1 MTDDTPDLVDY
12 LAQHRTDNIELG
24 ELEAFYYAVQY
35 EKLDSYTEDELK
47 EMIESEIQTDQQY
60 NTLD

>member
-47 EMIESEIQTDQQY
+47 EMIESEIQTD
-60 NTLD
+60 